1 MIDEHCDIAARQV
14 YDQDNKAWKAIS
26 NALKGRVV
34 ADDDQYSLGV
44 CLLSRRSSEAECH
57 IYVLPVQVR
66 GRLFLPALRPIPLFP
81 LTSGYTGPHGGRTTS
96 VTAAGKSPP

>member
-1 MIDEHCDIAARQV
+1 MAEQNMCRMTQLRLR
-14 YDQDNKAWKAIS
+14 YGNKAWKAIS

-57 IYVLPVQVR
+57 IYVLPVQDA
-66 GRLFLPALRPIPLFP
+66 GDFFFLRSDQYPFSR
-81 LTSGYTGPHGGRTTS
+81 
-96 VTAAGKSPP
+96 